1 MQKIRVVVQP
11 FDSHVLDRR
20 EVEGDHL
27 VKVVPPVAA
36 VPRLERRDDF
46 FTLRVVDPLA
56 PDVAVA
62 DGDWVGESA
71 AVTKAFE
78 VA

>member
-1 MQKIRVVVQP
+1 
-11 FDSHVLDRR
+11 
-20 EVEGDHL
+20 
-27 VKVVPPVAA
+27 
-36 VPRLERRDDF
+36 
-46 FTLRVVDPLA
+46 LA